1 MSYLYKHL
9 STRILRNIQNILY
22 PYLNEYSKNTFDFYN
37 KIELALKVRSIDI
50 RAGIGHASN
59 SYLEIFSNEDDEC
72 INLKEIRVKDK
83 INGINAPKLPK
94 SVIIEVNFEFTKTSS
109 LHISTNLIER
119 EFALDILK
127 KLILEEYTFN
137 DKELKE
143 YWS

>member
-59 SYLEIFSNEDDEC
+59 SYLEIT
-72 INLKEIRVKDK
+72 VTK
-83 INGINAPKLPK
+83 IL
-94 SVIIEVNFEFTKTSS
+94 TSS
-109 LHISTNLIER
+109 S
-119 EFALDILK
+119 
-127 KLILEEYTFN
+127 
-137 DKELKE
+137 
-143 YWS
+143 